1 MNERNK
7 KREDKVKPIARK
19 SDRKAA
25 FTIVELLTV
34 MSIIIILMGL
44 LAPAMNRVRRFA
56 RRVSQKNQFHSI
68 EVALELFRSEFDGYP
83 DSGPLDGSTPA
94 GGVPYCGA
102 MKLAEAMMGQDLLGF
117 NPDSRFRSDGT
128 IDGTPATQLY
138 VPTTEKQRK
147 EYIYLPLEQANAYR
161 LKDIYT
167 NAEPPF
173 ESDRFVLC
181 DVYTRTVNLNAGG
194 RIGMPILYY
203 KANTSLDY
211 HDVTDAFNSRNI
223 YKFQDNDQLVQLG
236 MPWNPGKAHPMAST
250 GTTPENVAADPKI
263 FYQET
268 WNEKITPPAMKPYRA
283 DSFILMSAGF
293 DGQYGTPDDV
303 FNFEKE

>member
-1 MNERNK
+1 MKQLR
-7 KREDKVKPIARK
+7 KREDKVKPIAKQSNR
-19 SDRKAA
+19 RAA

-83 DSGPLDGSTPA
+83 DSGPLDGSNPA

-117 NPDSRFRSDGT
+117 HPDSRFRSDGM
-128 IDGTPATQLY
+128 DGGTPLVPLY
-138 VPTTEKQRK
+138 TPITEKQRK
-147 EYIYLPLEQANAYR
+147 EYIYLPLENANAYK

-167 NAEPPF
+167 NPAPF
-173 ESDRFVLC
+173 EPERFVLC
-181 DVYTRTVNLNAGG
+181 DVYTRTTSLTTGK

-203 KANTSLDY
+203 KAHTSLSL
-211 HDVTDAFNSRNI
+211 HDVTDQDNPQNI
-223 YKFQDNDQLVQLG
+223 YKYQDNNQLVLLG
-236 MPWNPGKAHPMAST
+236 MPWNPGAAHPIAST
-250 GTTPENVAADPKI
+250 GTTPDNVAADPKI

-268 WNEKITPPAMKPYRA
+268 WNEKITTVIKPYRS

-303 FNFEKE
+303 FNFERD

>member
-1 MNERNK
+1 M
-7 KREDKVKPIARK
+7 KPITK
-19 SDRKAA
+19 QSNRKAA

-83 DSGPLDGSTPA
+83 DSGPMDTATPPQ
-94 GGVPYCGA
+94 PYCGA

-117 NPDSRFRSDGT
+117 HPDSRFRSDGE
-128 IDGTPATQLY
+128 DGVPPPAGPNPLYAPAT
-138 VPTTEKQRK
+138 EKWRK

-161 LKDIYT
+161 LSDIYT

-181 DVYTRTVNLNAGG
+181 DVYTRTTNLTTGG

-203 KANTSLDY
+203 KANISLSL
-211 HDVTDAFNSRNI
+211 HDVTNENNPQNI
-223 YKFQDNDQLVQLG
+223 YKYQDNDELVKLG
-236 MPWNPGKAHPMAST
+236 MPWNPVAAHPMAST
-250 GTTPENVAADPKI
+250 GTTTEGNAADPKI
-263 FYQET
+263 FYLET
-268 WNEKITPPAMKPYRA
+268 LNKKIALPARKPYKA

-293 DGQYGTPDDV
+293 DGEYGTPDDV
-303 FNFEKE
+303 FNFEED